1 MCEIPKGPR
10 RSLLTPKQ
18 LVLGCLSVTLVVAG
32 ILLPPDLSDEG
43 LASLAIFGV
52 GLYGFGLITVGTA
65 LLVTEVILPAVKEV
79 EFGLPSGYRMATA
92 VSSREEALRDEF
104 DRQRGD
110 LELCAQLLCDDPVI
124 ALRLLEAAWAKA
136 AAVWKGPVT
145 PDIRTFVICQL
156 VDLVDLHLH
165 NAGRIRAPS
174 AGGSLLTAL
183 DGPERTAV
191 VLRDFAGLSPTQIA
205 GITNRSVDR
214 VRADLR
220 TGNAKADAQRETP

>member
-79 EFGLPSGYRMATA
+79 EFGLPSGDRMATA

-183 DGPERTAV
+183 DGPERTAM

-205 GITNRSVDR
+205 VITNRSVDR